1 MKRSRP
7 VFTMVRAKPGGRAR
21 FVSVGSSGHMSGR
34 SDENYTG
41 VGISFSVSGRLRSA
55 TDGGIHAE
63 TRGDE
68 DAEIGKIEKPS
79 AESMAGK
86 RKLYCVPSVYPVEQA
101 PQEYNDLVQRYWEEV
116 SEQIERLEHAGKI
129 RKIFCENLFTSGQEA
144 LDVLGKINDR
154 ALQIVKRKIEEGA
167 DLFPIESED
176 IFGPFVD
183 WRNCLAVV
191 RTHEVATKI
200 LDFYGDIAG
209 RRIAHILDAIEKA
222 LAENEAALLIMADE
236 DRMRLQFPQDIEVFL
251 VTPRSYDDL
260 MRWLRDR
267 SAG

>member
-1 MKRSRP
+1 MTIIQELGYHFSVPDSRRSAADG
-7 VFTMVRAKPGGRAR
+7 TIRAKRE
-21 FVSVGSSGHMSGR
+21 VMKM
-34 SDENYTG
+34 
-41 VGISFSVSGRLRSA
+41 
-55 TDGGIHAE
+55 
-63 TRGDE
+63 
-68 DAEIGKIEKPS
+68 AEIGKIEKPS
-79 AESMAGK
+79 ADSVAGK

-101 PQEYNDLVQRYWEEV
+101 PQEYNDLVRRYWDEV

-129 RKIFCENLFTSGQEA
+129 RKIFCENLFTSGQES
-144 LDVLGKINDR
+144 LDVLGKINDL
-154 ALQIVKRKIEEGA
+154 ALQIVKKKIDEGA

-183 WRNCLAVV
+183 WRNCLAMV

-200 LDFYGDIAG
+200 LDFYGEVA
-209 RRIAHILDAIEKA
+209 RKRIAHILEAIEKA
-222 LAENEAALLIMADE
+222 LAENEAGMLVMADE

-267 SAG
+267 SARQHQEGQSPHGE